1 MKIFNIRGAIF
12 LALLSIGITSC
23 KDDMV
28 DINTNPNIM
37 ESTKPEFLF
46 TAATKNYMNAE
57 RVHLTGKYMGV
68 MTYMQYLVPSS
79 GSAAET
85 YIAPNQT
92 AGSGPGTLF
101 YSDYF
106 SWRGRDLRLVIEQI
120 DAIKDE
126 SRKETYQHLRAVAQ
140 IMEVY
145 SAWTALDVTGAMP
158 YSEAFLAK
166 KDILY
171 PKYDYAWDLY
181 KIFDKIL
188 KDQVAKL
195 SSPLLQTQCNFSS
208 QDFFYKG
215 NSSKWIKFGNAL
227 RIKIAQRFEKRD
239 PNNLEDVL
247 ADVFKQSNG
256 IMSSNEDGCLYTHP
270 SDHNDNVDDINA
282 IWKNYSAGSA
292 LVSYLKSNNDPRLGL
307 MIRQNG
313 FDPESKDYK
322 RIVAALP
329 NAFDNPLY
337 KERYF
342 GMPASPH
349 AKYNT
354 LEFGE
359 WVKNGNVEFKFK
371 EKDKDGKDVDVAI
384 NLRLVSQLQGRLFV
398 KNGGYKKEESS
409 NEAWIETNKLRMRTP
424 VLTYSDFC
432 FMMAEIAEKKSASY
446 NGKDAKG
453 WYEEGVR
460 SSLNYYQQ
468 LAEETYVPYVIANKM
483 TGAIV
488 DAYLAQPNIAYTG
501 NQQEKLE
508 KIYSQAWV
516 NFLKH
521 PEEAWG
527 MWKRTGCPKFQGS
540 QANGAAYLDKLYN
553 LGKTQELTLP
563 RRERFSR
570 HSINTK
576 EWEIAYKAMKSKDS
590 DYGFDENDASGRVW
604 WDKK

>member
-1 MKIFNIRGAIF
+1 
-12 LALLSIGITSC
+12 
-23 KDDMV
+23 
-28 DINTNPNIM
+28 M
-37 ESTKPEFLF
+37 ESTKPEFIF
-46 TAATKNYMNAE
+46 TAATKNFMNAA
-57 RVHLTGKYMGV
+57 RVNLLTKYSGV
-68 MTYMQYLVPSS
+68 MTYMQYIVPANGQS
-79 GSAAET
+79 GDK

-92 AGSGPGTLF
+92 NGYGPNTMF
-101 YSDYF
+101 YDDYF
-106 SWRGRDLRLVIEQI
+106 SWRGRDLRLVMNEI
-120 DAIKDE
+120 DAIKE
-126 SRKETYQHLRAVAQ
+126 EGRKEKYQEIRAIAQ
-140 IMEVY
+140 IVEVY
-145 SAWTALDVTGAMP
+145 SAWTALDVTGAIP
-158 YSEAFLAK
+158 YSEAFFAK
-166 KDILY
+166 SQTNQILY

-181 KIFDKIL
+181 KVFDKIL
-188 KDQVAKL
+188 KEQVDKL
-195 SSPLLQTQCNFSS
+195 NSTDTKTQYNLGG
-208 QDFFYKG
+208 QDFFYRGNKG
-215 NSSKWIKFGNAL
+215 KWVKFGNAL

-239 PNNLEDVL
+239 SKNLDDVL
-247 ADVFKQSNG
+247 ADVLKQPDG
-256 IMSSNEDGCLYTHP
+256 LMSSNEDGCLYTHP

-282 IWKNYSAGSA
+282 IWTSYSAGSA

-307 MIRQNG
+307 MIRANG
-313 FDPESKDYK
+313 FDSESEDYK
-322 RIVAALP
+322 RIAAALP

-337 KERYF
+337 KDRYF

-349 AKYNT
+349 AKDNAE
-354 LEFGE
+354 EFGE
-359 WVKNGNVEFKFK
+359 WVKNGTVPFNFK
-371 EKDKDGKDVDVAI
+371 EKDKGGKDVDVTI
-384 NLRLVSQLQGRLFV
+384 NLRFVSQLQGRLFV
-398 KNGGYKKEESS
+398 KNGGYKKEDPSVEP
-409 NEAWIETNKLRMRTP
+409 WIENSKLTMRTP

-432 FMMAEIAEKKSASY
+432 FMMAEIAEKKGASY
-446 NGKDAKG
+446 KGKDAKA

-460 SSLNYYQQ
+460 SSLNYYQK
-468 LAEETYVPYVIANKM
+468 LAEETYVPYAIANKM